1 MAHEEE
7 LHPAARIAPGL
18 PALRRDR
25 APVEGPEW
33 ERARTWGWV
42 MESGELTGTGWA
54 HIRELPR
61 GILIDRRSEMGDPH
75 VHAHS
80 APIPRELAESGRNP

>member
-1 MAHEEE
+1 MRQLLE
-7 LHPAARIAPGL
+7 
-18 PALRRDR
+18 ALRTWPEVELEPLR
-25 APVEGPEW
+25 AGPEW